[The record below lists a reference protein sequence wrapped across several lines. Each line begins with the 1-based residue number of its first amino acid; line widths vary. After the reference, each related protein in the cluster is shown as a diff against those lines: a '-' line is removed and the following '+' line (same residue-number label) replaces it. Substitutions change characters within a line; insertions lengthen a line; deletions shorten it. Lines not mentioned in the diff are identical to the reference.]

1 MLAGLYTTVMLALF
15 FATPKASAFYMTNVP
30 PQSFGKGDEVP
41 MKVNAMTSIHTQ
53 IPKPYYLLP
62 FCQPEGNS
70 PKMAS
75 EYHGEFLTGNK
86 LQTSPYTIYML
97 QDTFCQRLCQ
107 VQIDAKQT
115 QLLKKHILYGYHNNW
130 IIDNLPSA
138 SEIVSDIGQSRKH
151 YNGGFP
157 IGFIDRNSGKKQDA
171 YIFNHVNIKL
181 DFHEPAGTTG
191 EYHVVGF
198 SVEPL
203 SIDHSFLGGYEWNG
217 ESQEGFTKILST
229 CTVGQHMEKK
239 AIRKNQIVKENEK
252 ILFTYDVEW
261 KKSDAAWSSR
271 WDVYL
276 NEGNFIIPPQ
286 IHWNSIATSIFVVVF
301 LSLVVS
307 SILIW
312 NLKRDIA
319 GYNAAAALADEDD
332 VADVDESGWK
342 SVHADVFR
350 PPSTMPM
357 VYCVLVGSGVQLVIS
372 TLCAFCLAA
381 IGFIDPSRRGSMLNY
396 ILIFYTICGIFAGYT
411 SSRLYKSFCGRA
423 CQVCTLATATL
434 FPGTCFI
441 VFLFLNTVLA
451 FYGSSG
457 SVPFL
462 DVLIM
467 AAMWCCVS
475 IPLVFIGA
483 YFGYKKESIE
493 FPTETSSIAR
503 AIPEP
508 GTLLM
513 NPKVGMV
520 VAGIVPFKGAYV
532 QLLLFMTSLWFHQYY
547 NAYGLNLVVYLILL
561 ITSAEITTLVIYY
574 QLVAENHRW
583 WWLAMM
589 TSGSVSLYIFGYS
602 FVWFQD
608 FDPSNLLC
616 TYIIYFGYMF
626 LLCFTIFLVTG
637 AVGSL
642 TTLWFVKQIFGSSK
656 VFSVE
661 KEEFPEAP
669 SSDELPKEQGE
680 RDAKENVGVNDQQK
694 GDSSQANATSNE

>member
-1 MLAGLYTTVMLALF
+1 
-15 FATPKASAFYMTNVP
+15 
-30 PQSFGKGDEVP
+30 

-53 IPKPYYLLP
+53 IPKPYYRLP
-62 FCQPEGNS
+62 FCQPDGG

-75 EYHGEFLTGNK
+75 ENLGEFLTGNK
-86 LQTSPYTIYML
+86 IQTSPYTIYML
-97 QDTFCQRLCQ
+97 QDTFCQKLCQ

-115 QLLKKHILYGYHNNW
+115 MLLKKHIFYGYNNNW

-138 SEIVSDIGQSRKH
+138 SIGSFENGQSQKH
-151 YNGGFP
+151 YAGGFP
-157 IGFIDRNSGKKQDA
+157 IGFIDKNSGKRQDA

-181 DFHEPAGTTG
+181 DFHAPAGTTG
-191 EYHVVGF
+191 EYRVVGF

-217 ESQEGFTKILST
+217 ESQEGFTKALST

-239 AIRKNQIVKENEK
+239 AVKKNQIVKENEK

-261 KKSDAAWSSR
+261 KESDVAWSSR
-271 WDVYL
+271 WDIYL
-276 NEGNFIIPPQ
+276 NEGNLVPPQ
-286 IHWNSIATSIFVVVF
+286 VHWYSITNSIFVVVF
-301 LSLVVS
+301 LSLLVI
-307 SILIW
+307 SILIR

-319 GYNAAAALADEDD
+319 GYNAAAAITDEEDD
-332 VADVDESGWK
+332 ADVDESGWK
-342 SVHADVFR
+342 LVHADVFR

-372 TLCAFCLAA
+372 TLCAICLAA
-381 IGFIDPSRRGSMLNY
+381 IGFINPSRRGSMLNY
-396 ILIFYTICGIFAGYT
+396 ILIFYMLCGILAGYT
-411 SSRLYKSFCGRA
+411 SSRLYKSFRGRA
-423 CQVCTLATATL
+423 WQVCTLATATL

-441 VFLFLNTVLA
+441 VFLFFNTVLA
-451 FYGSSG
+451 FFRSSG

-475 IPLVFIGA
+475 IPLVFVGA

-493 FPTETSSIAR
+493 FPTVTSTIAR

-508 GTLLM
+508 ESLLT
-513 NPKVGMV
+513 NPKVGMI
-520 VAGIVPFKGAYV
+520 VAGIVPFGAAYV
-532 QLLLFMTSLWFHQYY
+532 ELFFIMTSLWMDQYY
-547 NAYGLNLVVYLILL
+547 YVFGFTLVVYLILL

-602 FVWFQD
+602 FVWFQTL
-608 FDPSNLLC
+608 DPSKLLF
-616 TYIIYFGYMF
+616 TYIMYFGYMF
-626 LLCFTIFLVTG
+626 LLCFTVFLVTG

-642 TTLWFVKQIFGSSK
+642 TTLWFVKKIFGSIK
-656 VFSVE
+656 V
-661 KEEFPEAP
+661 
-669 SSDELPKEQGE
+669 D
-680 RDAKENVGVNDQQK
+680 
-694 GDSSQANATSNE
+694 